1 MAALW
6 FPHAEPAPLICE
18 PMAPLVL
25 AMECCS
31 MLHLVIVGEEE
42 EMTEAECMCDWTHTH
57 NLTHHMAHAHTNTL
71 VEC

>member
-6 FPHAEPAPLICE
+6 FPHAEPAPFIYE

-25 AMECCS
+25 AMECCA

-42 EMTEAECMCDWTHTH
+42 EMTEAECMCDWTRTH
-57 NLTHHMAHAHTNTL
+57 ATYTCTY
-71 VEC
+71 